1 MRKPATA
8 CLVVLLLGCA
18 SRSGPVEDPGPGSAP
33 GPDLSTE
40 PDEPEPVEESIPR
53 GFETVEAL
61 GEAFV
66 EAVNGGDPETLRTFF
81 PPDEVVLSAV
91 ECPGV
96 HEIIK
101 QIKQDR
107 ESFISQLLQLGAFQ
121 IEWIGLVPRK
131 ESVTNLAVGD
141 PLQGCTVVKA
151 ITVKEVVGKYLLT
164 EGGQTTEE
172 TQDVAVGRFGDGR
185 WYLLKLL

>member
-1 MRKPATA
+1 MRNPEAI
-8 CLVVLLLGCA
+8 CVVMLLVGCA
-18 SRSGPVEDPGPGSAP
+18 SRPGPVVEPRPEPAPETGPATEPGDPGP
-33 GPDLSTE
+33 
-40 PDEPEPVEESIPR
+40 VKESIPR
-53 GFETVEAL
+53 GFETIEAL

-66 EAVNGGDPETLRTFF
+66 EALNGGDPETLRTFF

-101 QIKQDR
+101 EVKQDR
-107 ESFISQLLQLGAFQ
+107 ESFISQLLQLGSFQ
-121 IEWIGLVPRK
+121 VEWIGLIPRK
-131 ESVTNLAVGD
+131 ENITNLAAGD
-141 PLQGCTVVKA
+141 TMQGCTVTEA

-172 TQDVAVGRFGDGR
+172 MQDVAVGRFGDGR